1 MSKEKLARRKAAGDD
16 PTAMSKSNSS
26 EAGMVPPQP
35 IPGAPQ
41 GKGNMMNNPM
51 VGQSMGGGM
60 HQPGKIDQN
69 NSQSPYG
76 DPVFS
81 PDVLMKTGAVGFTGN
96 SGAPQNFVAGRGY
109 NQQPYG
115 TVDQPKGES
124 QGMMEPMYLAKEA
137 GDRAEKLYAG
147 GAAGDQT
154 RMMPSYQVGPLGMM
168 GTLLISSFKV
178 HLILVKFLEHNLNKC
193 LICQGCKECL
203 MHRWQQVLM
212 CNHQAQISKYS
223 VKTVR
228 GQRNGNYCN
237 KQTTPANR
245 QGFS

>member
-137 GDRAEKLYAG
+137 GERAEKLYAG

-168 GTLLISSFKV
+168 GTPIDQQL
-178 HLILVKFLEHNLNKC
+178 
-193 LICQGCKECL
+193 QGAFNPGQIPGTQS
-203 MHRWQQVLM
+203 QQMFDMLGLQGM
-212 CNHQAQISKYS
+212 PDAQMAAGSNVQPSGTSKQ
-223 VKTVR
+223 VIGKDGKR
-228 GQRNGNYCN
+228 
-237 KQTTPANR
+237 KA
-245 QGFS
+245 